1 MPEVLAE
8 VLADKRYL
16 DQKID
21 ELKVAIARKPND
33 SLVQELL
40 ALIELRQARRLSITA
55 ANSKSV
61 IRLGETEVTI
71 NVAIEIRNTIKE
83 KMDILTSMI
92 NNEDSGLDVIT
103 LQQQRDKYQREY
115 ALITLGI
122 TNNDL
127 KVTLG

>member
-1 MPEVLAE
+1 MSEVLAE
-8 VLADKRYL
+8 VLADKWYL

-33 SLVQELL
+33 NLVQELL
-40 ALIELRQARRLSITA
+40 ALIELRQARRLSIAA
-55 ANSKSV
+55 ANNTSV

-92 NNEDSGLDVIT
+92 ANEDSGLDILT
-103 LQQQRDKYQREY
+103 LQEQRDKYQREY
-115 ALITLGI
+115 SLITLGI

>member
-1 MPEVLAE
+1 MSEVLAE
-8 VLADKRYL
+8 VLADKWYL

-33 SLVQELL
+33 NLVQELL
-40 ALIELRQARRLSITA
+40 ALIELRQARRLSIAA
-55 ANSKSV
+55 ANNTSV

-92 NNEDSGLDVIT
+92 ANEDSGLDILT
-103 LQQQRDKYQREY
+103 LQKQRDKYQREY
-115 ALITLGI
+115 SLITLGI